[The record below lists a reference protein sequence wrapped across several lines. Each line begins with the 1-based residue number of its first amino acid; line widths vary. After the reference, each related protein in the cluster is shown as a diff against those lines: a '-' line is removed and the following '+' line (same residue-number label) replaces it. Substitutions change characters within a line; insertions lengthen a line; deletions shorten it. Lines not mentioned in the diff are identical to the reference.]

1 MFKRSDKCGI
11 REPTGWGVTSHHRS
25 LQQICCCMLYNYGF
39 AGCGGD
45 GGAHGGAGR
54 GVPNIGGNIFCL

>member
-1 MFKRSDKCGI
+1 
-11 REPTGWGVTSHHRS
+11 
-25 LQQICCCMLYNYGF
+25 MLYNYGF

-54 GVPNIGGNIFCL
+54 GDAPGVHGPRHGRDRARVKLVN